1 MVEVGVTNLHGKHF
15 QGKAWFLEMV
25 VKNKILGG
33 PKQRKKSSRTRNIP
47 KNMPKIRKTIRP
59 EYQKIKHMCLKFS
72 LEIG

>member
-1 MVEVGVTNLHGKHF
+1 
-15 QGKAWFLEMV
+15 MV

-47 KNMPKIRKTIRP
+47 KNVPKIRKTIRP

-72 LEIG
+72 LGDRIGKERKVEPPTPKR